1 MQKNLSQLFPFEPTS
16 FQSLALI
23 TLEKFTY
30 YNERKA
36 LFVLKGY
43 AGTGKTTLISTYINW
58 VPQVGLKT
66 VLVAPTGRAAKVL
79 SNYSNKSAFTIHKQI
94 YYQAHQDGNIVFTVQ
109 KNKYTNTIFIVDEAS
124 MISNVGTM
132 GGSFISKGRTLLDD
146 LLDYVYSGINCRLVM
161 VGDTAQLPPVGSN
174 ESPALDSIYLS
185 TRYPIQVG
193 EIELSEVTRQSQ
205 DSGILHNATIIRN
218 LLKNDIDFF
227 PRFEVDNFDDIR
239 KLGGYE
245 IEEEVSTCYSNS
257 GIENTVIICRSNK
270 QANNFNKYIKYSVLY
285 QEDEL
290 NAGDLLMVVRNNY
303 FWLRLETD
311 IDFIA
316 NGDMAEVL
324 RVISYEEKFGFR
336 FANVSIRLLDFKR
349 EVEFEIKL
357 LLDTLMAETP
367 SLAKDDGRR
376 LYEEVWNSYPDIRD
390 KRKRQ
395 KAVKDDPYFNAL
407 QVKFGYAITCH
418 KSQGGQWENVFVDQ
432 GYLTD
437 EMIDREYIR
446 WLYTAITRATEKLY
460 LTNFHDK
467 FFSAD

>member
-1 MQKNLSQLFPFEPTS
+1 M
-16 FQSLALI
+16 LI
-23 TLEKFTY
+23 
-30 YNERKA
+30 
-36 LFVLKGY
+36 
-43 AGTGKTTLISTYINW
+43 
-58 VPQVGLKT
+58 
-66 VLVAPTGRAAKVL
+66 
-79 SNYSNKSAFTIHKQI
+79 
-94 YYQAHQDGNIVFTVQ
+94 IV
-109 KNKYTNTIFIVDEAS
+109 E
-124 MISNVGTM
+124 
-132 GGSFISKGRTLLDD
+132 L
-146 LLDYVYSGINCRLVM
+146 
-161 VGDTAQLPPVGSN
+161 
-174 ESPALDSIYLS
+174 LDSIYLS

-437 EMIDREYIR
+437 KMIDREYIR